1 MLALTCKWKLAWTTI
16 DSGTTI
22 LSPIHIKNKTKPLLS
37 QRIKRKRK
45 KVDWHLTRFSLFRV
59 SSVKDTS
66 SQPAVLSQKSMHVHL
81 FNKLLI
87 ISCWKSASL
96 TRVKLHLAP
105 QKKHHPQPI
114 LIYIYIYH
122 HPQPILIYISH
133 WFSPSSSI
141 RSEFNSG

>member
-22 LSPIHIKNKTKPLLS
+22 LSPIHIKNKTKTLLS

-66 SQPAVLSQKSMHVHL
+66 PQPAVLSQKSMHVHL

-105 QKKHHPQPI
+105 QKPHPQPI
-114 LIYIYIYH
+114 LKKICIYKMLTALPRYGNISLIF
-122 HPQPILIYISH
+122 PIFFDSQ
-133 WFSPSSSI
+133 SV
-141 RSEFNSG
+141 